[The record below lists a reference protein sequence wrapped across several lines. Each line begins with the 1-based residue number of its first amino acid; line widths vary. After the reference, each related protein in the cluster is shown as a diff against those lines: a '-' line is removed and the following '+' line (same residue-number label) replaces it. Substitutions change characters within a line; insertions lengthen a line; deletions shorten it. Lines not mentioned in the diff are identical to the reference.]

1 MFHEPVG
8 VVDRQQMEIIRKNMM
23 TVFRSLSKSSS
34 AIEDVRRSAG
44 LGAGLE
50 EMPFRRPIVEDR
62 RSENV
67 ATFLY
72 ILLTISRNLWEVL
85 TTVLG

>member
-8 VVDRQQMEIIRKNMM
+8 AVSPSQLGVMRRNML
-23 TVFRSLSKSSS
+23 TVFRSLSTSQLALESVKK
-34 AIEDVRRSAG
+34 AME

-50 EMPFRRPIVEDR
+50 EMPFRRTISEDS

-67 ATFLY
+67 VIVSLNTFDIHY
-72 ILLTISRNLWEVL
+72 
-85 TTVLG
+85 

>member
-8 VVDRQQMEIIRKNMM
+8 RATPQQMETIRKNMT
-23 TVFRSLSKSSS
+23 TVFRSLSRSPV
-34 AIEDVRRSAG
+34 AIDDVRKSAG

-50 EMPFRRPIVEDR
+50 EMPFRRSVVEDS

-67 ATFLY
+67 AT
-72 ILLTISRNLWEVL
+72 LLS
-85 TTVLG
+85 

>member
-8 VVDRQQMEIIRKNMM
+8 LVSKEQMEVIRKNMT
-23 TVFRSLSKSSS
+23 TVFRSLSRSQQ
-34 AIEDVRRSAG
+34 AQDDVKKYAG

-50 EMPFRRPIVEDR
+50 EMPFRRQVAEDS

-67 ATFLY
+67 
-72 ILLTISRNLWEVL
+72 
-85 TTVLG
+85 

>member
-8 VVDRQQMEIIRKNMM
+8 AVSSNQLGIMRRNML
-23 TVFRSLSKSSS
+23 TVFRSLSTSQLALDSVQK
-34 AIEDVRRSAG
+34 AME

-50 EMPFRRPIVEDR
+50 EMPFRRTISEDS

-67 ATFLY
+67 VIVSL
-72 ILLTISRNLWEVL
+72 NLFDIHY
-85 TTVLG
+85 